1 MPAQC
6 LADYELSK
14 LSKDELHAKLN
25 AFRAAQA
32 KTAAMSSMLAPL
44 AAAHALAAAS
54 MASGAITPNSAAG
67 QLAETAQEA
76 ETALQKCD
84 AHIESL
90 ERALWYDTLKV
101 DELKAECKKLGLPV
115 GGKKKELAERL
126 KESAAAATAT
136 AVAAADADADAAAAA
151 AEAALTAAAQLRER
165 ASPAQT
171 RPPAPNFEEVDEEQ
185 AVSSANEI
193 EEADVQI
200 VGELTL
206 EERNKIG
213 FDNANPNLIV
223 IDDDDAG
230 ARADAK
236 AAAEAQAAL
245 LAILAAQAA
254 HRQAAAP
261 PASNFEEARL
271 ACLARDRKWEEGQLE
286 LSALKKQCDEVEAKI
301 RTLNKERDERL
312 ACTLAKQKEQDA
324 IQLEQRA
331 KDDAQRAI
339 EPRAMKEQR
348 ASIARRA
355 EQLAIFGVLT
365 ENSRMFLVHMKNVR
379 ALEEH
384 IKGVKKQDVKN
395 PEEDALRNLEHIKKL
410 EKKLEGKK
418 GDLKANET
426 ARKVLLEE
434 LDEE

>member
-1 MPAQC
+1 MSAQC
-6 LADYELSK
+6 LDDYEIFELST
-14 LSKDELHAKLN
+14 DELHAKLN
-25 AFRAAQA
+25 DFREARA
-32 KTAAMSSMLAPL
+32 KTAAVSSMLAPAL
-44 AAAHALAAAS
+44 AAARALAAAS

-67 QLAETAQEA
+67 PLAETAQEA

-84 AHIESL
+84 VHIELLSTFSNIEL
-90 ERALWYDTLKV
+90 LKV
-101 DELKAECKKLGLPV
+101 PQLKAECKKLGLPV

-126 KESAAAATAT
+126 KESAAAAFTA
-136 AVAAADADADAAAAA
+136 AM
-151 AEAALTAAAQLRER
+151 AELTAAAQLRER

-171 RPPAPNFEEVDEEQ
+171 RPPAPNFEEVEEEQ

-230 ARADAK
+230 AGADAK

-261 PASNFEEARL
+261 PAPNFEEARL

-339 EPRAMKEQR
+339 ERRAMKEQR
-348 ASIARRA
+348 APIARRA

-434 LDEE
+434 LDEES